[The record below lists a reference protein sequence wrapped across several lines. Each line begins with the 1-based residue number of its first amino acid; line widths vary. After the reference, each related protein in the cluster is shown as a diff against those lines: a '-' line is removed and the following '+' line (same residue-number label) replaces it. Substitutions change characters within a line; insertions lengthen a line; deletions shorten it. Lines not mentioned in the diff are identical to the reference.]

1 MCTQYRDFF
10 TAFEAAIM
18 LFYGYDHIKFV
29 YFSFTLKQT
38 LIVTHGHQLKKNLPV
53 RKTTDNATWNEHVYK
68 KNVMDHQVFKLFSCT
83 LYRKLFW
90 KGFFFFFV
98 IVQIF
103 DTWFAGQ
110 NQKGK

>member
-18 LFYGYDHIKFV
+18 LFYGYDLIKFV

-53 RKTTDNATWNEHVYK
+53 RKTTGDNATWNEHVYK
-68 KNVMDHQVFKLFSCT
+68 KKCYGSS
-83 LYRKLFW
+83 
-90 KGFFFFFV
+90 G
-98 IVQIF
+98 I
-103 DTWFAGQ
+103 
-110 NQKGK
+110 